1 VTAPLIDIL
10 VPVLG
15 RPQNAEPF
23 LRSLAESDPGAVRVL
38 AVPNADDTATHY
50 AWVETAETHEWP
62 FPVLVPV
69 YPKEPGSFAQKCNA
83 AARLSGLPGNDP
95 APWVFLVGD
104 DVKFHPGWAAAAL
117 AAGARPNVCVVGVNS
132 AGPLNDGSTPH
143 QLVRRSYIADPG
155 ASWDGPG
162 SLCHEGYRH
171 NFVDV
176 ELAALAQERG
186 VWVDAPD
193 AVVEHLCVYQGK
205 APMDATY
212 QISSDSV
219 DADRALWMFRS
230 QHFAGEDLR
239 TWVPKDG

>member
-1 VTAPLIDIL
+1 MTAPLIDIL

-23 LRSLAESDPGAVRVL
+23 MESLAASMPGSVSVWAL
-38 AVPNADDTATHY
+38 YNPEDEA
-50 AWVETAETHEWP
+50 TAEAWRHEARNPPDGPWSVWAVECERP
-62 FPVLVPV
+62 
-69 YPKEPGSFAQKCNA
+69 PGSFAQKCNEGL
-83 AARLSGLPGNDP
+83 RLSAEWAEP

-104 DVKFHPGWAAAAL
+104 DVQFHEGWAAAAL

-162 SLCHEGYRH
+162 SLLHEGYRH
-171 NFVDV
+171 NFCDV
-176 ELAALAQERG
+176 ELATLAQQRG

-193 AVVEHLCVYQGK
+193 AVVEHLCLYQGK
-205 APMDATY
+205 APMDPTY
-212 QISSDSV
+212 QISVDTV
-219 DADRALWMFRS
+219 DADRELWTFRS
-230 QHFAGEDLR
+230 QHFADV
-239 TWVPKDG
+239 T